1 MVLKGVYPAGR
12 LHGLP
17 NMLEKQ
23 TDLYFTEHMS
33 KAHNIIGIPLSDKF
47 FFKYF
52 IRAIA
57 ANRVKELRNGT

>member
-23 TDLYFTEHMS
+23 SDLYFTEQMS
-33 KAHNIIGIPLSDKF
+33 KVHSTIGIPLSDKF

-57 ANRVKELRNGT
+57 ANRVKEIKNET